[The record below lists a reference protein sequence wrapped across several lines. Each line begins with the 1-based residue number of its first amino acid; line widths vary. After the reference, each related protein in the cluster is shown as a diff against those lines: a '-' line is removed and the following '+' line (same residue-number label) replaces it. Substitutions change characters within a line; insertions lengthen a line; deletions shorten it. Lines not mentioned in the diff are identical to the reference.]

1 MASKFPLEM
10 ESVLGVE
17 EREVA
22 PTPPHQGRAG
32 VRVWFVLRT
41 LHFSGTQP
49 FKSRGLGARTL
60 GHTHILSLSRPG

>member
-1 MASKFPLEM
+1 MTSKFPLEM

-22 PTPPHQGRAG
+22 PTHQGRAG
-32 VRVWFVLRT
+32 VRVWFVPRT